1 MISEVVVD
9 DTFVVTLKLKEPYAP
24 LLSILASQEGSMI
37 SPKAIAEEGDQLA
50 THPVGTG
57 PFVFDS
63 WKTGQEITLNSNKDY
78 WGTVPKVDK
87 VTFKVVPEDSTRLAM
102 IESGEAHIAE
112 QVPVTEIDRIE
123 NSSTMN
129 LFRAEGLA
137 VEFIGFNVKDAL
149 LSDVKVRQAVSYAVD
164 RERP

>member
-1 MISEVVVD
+1 
-9 DTFVVTLKLKEPYAP
+9 
-24 LLSILASQEGSMI
+24 
-37 SPKAIAEEGDQLA
+37 A

-57 PFVFDS
+57 PFVFET
-63 WKTGQEITLNSNKDY
+63 WKSGQEITLISNKDY

-129 LFRAEGLA
+129 LFRAE
-137 VEFIGFNVKDAL
+137 
-149 LSDVKVRQAVSYAVD
+149 
-164 RERP
+164 